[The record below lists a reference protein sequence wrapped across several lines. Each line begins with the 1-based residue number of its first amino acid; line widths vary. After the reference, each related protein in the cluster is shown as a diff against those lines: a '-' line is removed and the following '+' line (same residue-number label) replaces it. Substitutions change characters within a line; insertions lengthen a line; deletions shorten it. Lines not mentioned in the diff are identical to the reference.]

1 MLRQADV
8 TKAQLPSSIPTPSLS
23 PLSISTPSS
32 HLCPFPAFFIFL
44 SSFEKIPM
52 AKKPEFP
59 TGDTLC
65 SLHSTPF
72 CSVCPES
79 VHCCLTA
86 SHQSGRRRSGA
97 TVLPRL
103 LLSLPSVYWNLI
115 WTFRPLSRSMGALE
129 PSSGALHP
137 LESWDI
143 LRSYTDILHY
153 PHFSFN
159 ACFKVYIYSVCYLP
173 LQGFLYHIRASL
185 NMLHLPCFKNQ
196 KSINLLTNIHEI
208 TSWWF

>member
-115 WTFRPLSRSMGALE
+115 WTFQALVKVHGCPGAFLWGSS
-129 PSSGALHP
+129 PSGVLGHTAQLYWHS
-137 LESWDI
+137 S
-143 LRSYTDILHY
+143 
-153 PHFSFN
+153 
-159 ACFKVYIYSVCYLP
+159 LP
-173 LQGFLYHIRASL
+173 TFFI
-185 NMLHLPCFKNQ
+185 
-196 KSINLLTNIHEI
+196 
-208 TSWWF
+208 